1 MEQEDIQNLKEIV
14 MRQTDYSQEQ
24 ALEKLKQHNNDIM
37 SIVREYMGVSAIT
50 KKNELKSVNQ
60 QIYKEI
66 RTLMDDAAASY
77 KIKKETQQLEPNKL

>member
-24 ALEKLKQHNNDIM
+24 ALEKLEQHNNDIM
-37 SIVREYMGVSAIT
+37 SIVREYMGVSTIT

-77 KIKKETQQLEPNKL
+77 KIKKETQQLE

>member
-14 MRQTDYSQEQ
+14 MRQTDYSEEQ

-77 KIKKETQQLEPNKL
+77 KMKKETQQLEQ